1 LQAYSKIKAM
11 QNIKNIIFDYGNV
24 IFHIDFKRAQQA
36 FIDLGIKHVEH
47 FFSHSGH
54 HPIFNQF
61 EMGAIS
67 SAEFRQAIRDIAQH
81 PSLTDTN
88 IDTAWNSLLIGV
100 PPGNHEVLL
109 AAKNNYRTFL
119 LSNNNEIHYHWIL
132 DYLKREFNIDSN
144 GIFFEKDYYSHLV
157 GMRKPNRDI
166 YEFVLNQH
174 ALDVSETLFIDD
186 SPQHLK
192 TAAELGLHTH
202 LLLPNETL
210 PEFLQTSGLL

>member
-1 LQAYSKIKAM
+1 V

-24 IFHIDFKRAQQA
+24 IFHIDFQRAQTA
-36 FIDLGIKHVEH
+36 FENLGIENIET

-61 EMGAIS
+61 EIGAIS
-67 SAEFRQAIRDIAQH
+67 PAEFRQAIRDIAQH
-81 PSLTDTN
+81 PSLTDTD

-100 PPGNHEVLL
+100 PPGNHEALL
-109 AAKNNYRTFL
+109 VAKNKYRTFL
-119 LSNNNEIHYHWIL
+119 LSNNNEIHYNWIV

-144 GIFFEKDYYSHLV
+144 SIFFEKDYYSHLM

-166 YEFVLNQH
+166 FEFVLKEH
-174 ALDVSETLFIDD
+174 ALDVNETLFIDD

-202 LLLPNETL
+202 LLLPSETL
-210 PEFLQTSGLL
+210 PGFLQTSGLL

>member
-1 LQAYSKIKAM
+1 M

-24 IFHIDFKRAQQA
+24 IFHIDFQRAQTT
-36 FIDLGIKHVEH
+36 FENLGIKNIET
-47 FFSHSGH
+47 FFAHSGH

-61 EMGAIS
+61 EIGAIS
-67 SAEFRQAIRDIAQH
+67 SAEFRQAIRDFAQH
-81 PSLTDTN
+81 PSLTDTD
-88 IDTAWNSLLIGV
+88 IDTTWNSLLIGV

-109 AAKNNYRTFL
+109 KAKDKYRTFL
-119 LSNNNEIHYHWIL
+119 LSNNNEIHYQWIL
-132 DYLKREFNIDSN
+132 EYLKREFNIDSN
-144 GIFFEKDYYSHLV
+144 GIFFEKDYYSHLM

-166 YEFVLNQH
+166 FEFVLKEH

-202 LLLPNETL
+202 LLLPSETL
-210 PEFLQTSGLL
+210 PGFLKTSGLL

>member
-1 LQAYSKIKAM
+1 M

-24 IFHIDFKRAQQA
+24 IFLIDFQRAQQA
-36 FIDLGIKHVEH
+36 FIDLGIKNVEH

-61 EMGAIS
+61 EIGAIS

-81 PSLTDTN
+81 PSLSDTD

-119 LSNNNEIHYHWIL
+119 LSNNNEIHYNWIV

-144 GIFFEKDYYSHLV
+144 GIFFEKDYYSHRM

-166 YEFVLNQH
+166 FEFVLKQH
-174 ALDVSETLFIDD
+174 ALDVNETLFIDD

-192 TAAELGLHTH
+192 TATELGLHTH